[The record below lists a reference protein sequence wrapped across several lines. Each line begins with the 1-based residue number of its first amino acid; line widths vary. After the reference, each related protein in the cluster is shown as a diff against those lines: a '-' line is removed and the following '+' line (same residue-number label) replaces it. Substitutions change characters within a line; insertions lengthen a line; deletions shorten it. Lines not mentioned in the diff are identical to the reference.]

1 MYISYGSYC
10 PILRTSFCRS
20 VRFSILSHRP
30 FRFYPLLRLIVPKIF
45 RFHTMSLSNKHRQV
59 YCLLFIRLLIYA
71 ELPLALTGLPIKTSS
86 TMPII
91 QSVIH
96 DNLVFVQEGGVFV
109 EPTGFAYTYSTFI
122 YENIHLVIPN
132 QLDIDYHLPHCTEEE
147 NFVTGSE
154 KKVLI
159 DNVMTTLKTRVPEY
173 KSSFLAS
180 GTPRNKRE
188 LVTLAL
194 VTAAGLMS
202 LGISIYNT
210 VQVNSVAQRSQKMLE
225 EINRLSTSQAQTTHA

>member
-1 MYISYGSYC
+1 M
-10 PILRTSFCRS
+10 
-20 VRFSILSHRP
+20 
-30 FRFYPLLRLIVPKIF
+30 
-45 RFHTMSLSNKHRQV
+45 
-59 YCLLFIRLLIYA
+59 YCLLFISLLIYA

-86 TMPII
+86 TIPII

-109 EPTGFAYTYSTFI
+109 DTYSTFI

-159 DNVMTTLKTRVPEY
+159 DNVMTTLKTRVPVY
-173 KSSFLAS
+173 KSPFLAS
-180 GTPRNKRE
+180 GGDK
-188 LVTLAL
+188 
-194 VTAAGLMS
+194 
-202 LGISIYNT
+202 SIIYKPSPDN
-210 VQVNSVAQRSQKMLE
+210 ACFKIRD
-225 EINRLSTSQAQTTHA
+225 